1 MQRKSDA
8 RQQRA
13 SYIASA
19 QQGQRQE
26 SKPKEEPLLE
36 VELKQEQK
44 AYREPLL
51 EVKYK
56 SRHQAPV
63 VSARSVH
70 QQAIEVHIDKD
81 TPSGNSLSTGSVLPS
96 SAVPSAGQV
105 ISGSAIWF
113 WCSGVTRKTLTKL
126 VLVEPSKR
134 VDERFRVYVQDD
146 RYENRPGHIVGR
158 LRDLTRRRGR
168 HRVLQSI

>member
-1 MQRKSDA
+1 MSSGRGVGDSLAWGRVTFLFRLEVKIRTTNNERVQRKSDA

-26 SKPKEEPLLE
+26 SKPKEEPLLD

-56 SRHQAPV
+56 NRHQAP
-63 VSARSVH
+63 RGEH
-70 QQAIEVHIDKD
+70 KEC
-81 TPSGNSLSTGSVLPS
+81 TSTS
-96 SAVPSAGQV
+96 
-105 ISGSAIWF
+105 
-113 WCSGVTRKTLTKL
+113 
-126 VLVEPSKR
+126 
-134 VDERFRVYVQDD
+134 
-146 RYENRPGHIVGR
+146 N
-158 LRDLTRRRGR
+158 
-168 HRVLQSI
+168 